1 MKINKKLLKELK
13 TISKE
18 LFEVVITFI
27 ACSVEI
33 GKSIISFLKAVT
45 LFFPHILSI
54 TRKEKLN
61 EDKTIIEYKR
71 M

>member
-33 GKSIISFLKAVT
+33 GKSIISLLKSYNI
-45 LFFPHILSI
+45 ILSTHI
-54 TRKEKLN
+54 YR
-61 EDKTIIEYKR
+61 
-71 M
+71 